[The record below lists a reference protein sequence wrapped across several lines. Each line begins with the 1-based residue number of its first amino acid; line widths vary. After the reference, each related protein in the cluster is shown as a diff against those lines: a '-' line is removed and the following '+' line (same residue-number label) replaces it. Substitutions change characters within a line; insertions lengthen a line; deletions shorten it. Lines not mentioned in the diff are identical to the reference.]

1 MRFIEPALLR
11 RATAASFVLL
21 ANPGRTLPLDARAL
35 TRLAVIGPNAL
46 RPTIQGGGAV
56 VVAPVSVSA
65 PAAALKARLA
75 AQADVVV
82 AEGCQTWATVPVPPL
97 ASLTDPVTG
106 EPGVRLTFVS
116 ADGAVLRSEH
126 RKAASFAWW
135 DGFPPGIGWGES
147 GSIRLDLLYRPE
159 ASGPHVIGAAGVGRL
174 TITVDGEVVADR
186 PTAVPADPV
195 QAMTNPGQVRAGAD
209 LRAGQQVKLSV
220 EFRPARDGEGPSR
233 SGAASPPRWM
243 TTR

>member
-11 RATAASFVLL
+11 RVTAAAFVLL
-21 ANPGRTLPLDARAL
+21 TNSGQALPLDASAL
-35 TRLAVIGPNAL
+35 ARLAVIGPNAL

-65 PAAALKARLA
+65 PAAALSARLA
-75 AQADVVV
+75 GQAEVVV
-82 AEGCQTWATVPVPPL
+82 AEGCQTWATVPAPAL
-97 ASLTDPVTG
+97 ATLTDPVTG
-106 EPGVRLTFVS
+106 EPGVRLTFAA

-126 RKAASFAWW
+126 RTAAAFAWW
-135 DGFPPGIGWGES
+135 DGFPPGVGWGEN

-195 QAMTNPGQVRAGAD
+195 QAMTNPGQVRAGVE
-209 LRAGQQVKLSV
+209 LRAGHQVKLSV
-220 EFRPARDGEGPSR
+220 GFRPGEGRRGPGR
-233 SGAASPPRWM
+233 DQVRHRPRG
-243 TTR
+243 